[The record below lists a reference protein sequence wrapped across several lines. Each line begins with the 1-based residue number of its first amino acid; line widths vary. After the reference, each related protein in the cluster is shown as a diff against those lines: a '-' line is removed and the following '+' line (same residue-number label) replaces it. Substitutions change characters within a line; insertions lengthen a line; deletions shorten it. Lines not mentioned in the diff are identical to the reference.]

1 MRIYGLPNTDSNFGI
16 RDNGE
21 GQMWSETKKVG
32 SINYWTGD
40 VVLAKE
46 YIPKA
51 RGFRDELRSLLGL
64 KSAEP
69 NVSYEY
75 EYEFK
80 VSLLGPPARKGIEHD
95 GLELDRGLEFDRA
108 PSQRDN
114 RIKPASRGQRKL
126 CDERCHTDCIVRRD

>member
-1 MRIYGLPNTDSNFGI
+1 MRKHITPGTVRIYGLPNTDNNFGI

-46 YIPKA
+46 YMPTP
-51 RGFRDELRSLLGL
+51 RRFRDELRSLLGL
-64 KSAEP
+64 ETSKP
-69 NVSYEY
+69 NVTYEY

-80 VSLLGPPARKGIEHD
+80 VSFLDLRPVTESRTGLSLTGDLSLTGRRRKE
-95 GLELDRGLEFDRA
+95 
-108 PSQRDN
+108 
-114 RIKPASRGQRKL
+114 
-126 CDERCHTDCIVRRD
+126 

>member
-1 MRIYGLPNTDSNFGI
+1 MRKHITPGTVRIYGLPNTDSSFGI

-46 YIPKA
+46 YLPKP
-51 RGFRDELRSLLGL
+51 RGLRDGLLLGL
-64 KSAEP
+64 LGLESAEP
-69 NVSYEY
+69 NVSFEY

-80 VSLLGPPARKGIEHD
+80 VSLLDVRPVKKLSTDGLSLTGDLSLDGCRRKG
-95 GLELDRGLEFDRA
+95 
-108 PSQRDN
+108 
-114 RIKPASRGQRKL
+114 
-126 CDERCHTDCIVRRD
+126 

>member
-1 MRIYGLPNTDSNFGI
+1 VPEVARPPSSPSMRKHITPGTVRIYGLPNTDSNFGI

-75 EYEFK
+75 ECEFK
-80 VSLLGPPARKGIEHD
+80 VSYLDLRPIRELRSTGLSLTGDLSLTGRRRKE
-95 GLELDRGLEFDRA
+95 
-108 PSQRDN
+108 
-114 RIKPASRGQRKL
+114 
-126 CDERCHTDCIVRRD
+126 

>member
-1 MRIYGLPNTDSNFGI
+1 MRKHITPGTVRIYGLPNTDSNFGI

-75 EYEFK
+75 ECEFK
-80 VSLLGPPARKGIEHD
+80 VSYLDLRPIRELRSTGLSLTGDLSLTGRRRKE
-95 GLELDRGLEFDRA
+95 
-108 PSQRDN
+108 
-114 RIKPASRGQRKL
+114 
-126 CDERCHTDCIVRRD
+126 

>member
-1 MRIYGLPNTDSNFGI
+1 MPGVTGCLQSPPMRKHITPGTVRIFGLPNTDSSFGI

-40 VVLAKE
+40 VVLAKD

-51 RGFRDELRSLLGL
+51 PRLRDGLLNFLGL
-64 KSAEP
+64 KNEEP
-69 NVSYEY
+69 PISFEY

-80 VSLLGPPARKGIEHD
+80 VSYLDLRPVKKLSTESLSLLGDLSLTGRPRKG
-95 GLELDRGLEFDRA
+95 
-108 PSQRDN
+108 
-114 RIKPASRGQRKL
+114 
-126 CDERCHTDCIVRRD
+126 

>member
-1 MRIYGLPNTDSNFGI
+1 MRKHITPGTVRIYGLPNTDSNFGI

-46 YIPKA
+46 YLPKP
-51 RGFRDELRSLLGL
+51 RGLRDELRSLLGL
-64 KSAEP
+64 ESAEP
-69 NVSYEY
+69 NVSFEY

-80 VSLLGPPARKGIEHD
+80 VSLLDLRPVKEQSTTGLSLTGDLSLAGRRRKE
-95 GLELDRGLEFDRA
+95 
-108 PSQRDN
+108 
-114 RIKPASRGQRKL
+114 
-126 CDERCHTDCIVRRD
+126 

>member
-1 MRIYGLPNTDSNFGI
+1 MRKHITPGTVRIFGLPNTDGSFGI

-51 RGFRDELRSLLGL
+51 RGLRDELLSFLGL
-64 KSAEP
+64 KDQESP
-69 NVSYEY
+69 VSFEY

-80 VSLLGPPARKGIEHD
+80 VSYLDLRPVKQLSTEGLSLTGDLSLTGRRRKG
-95 GLELDRGLEFDRA
+95 
-108 PSQRDN
+108 
-114 RIKPASRGQRKL
+114 
-126 CDERCHTDCIVRRD
+126 

>member
-1 MRIYGLPNTDSNFGI
+1 VPEVAPAAFKPSMRKHITPGTVRIYGLPNTDSNFGI

-46 YIPKA
+46 YLPKP
-51 RGFRDELRSLLGL
+51 RGLRDELRSLLGL
-64 KSAEP
+64 ESPEP
-69 NVSYEY
+69 NVSFEY

-80 VSLLGPPARKGIEHD
+80 VSLLDLRPVKEQSTTGLSLTGDLSLTGRRRKE
-95 GLELDRGLEFDRA
+95 
-108 PSQRDN
+108 
-114 RIKPASRGQRKL
+114 
-126 CDERCHTDCIVRRD
+126 

>member
-1 MRIYGLPNTDSNFGI
+1 MRIYGLPNTDRNFGI

-46 YIPKA
+46 YLPKPK
-51 RGFRDELRSLLGL
+51 GLRDGLLSLLGL
-64 KSAEP
+64 QSEEEE
-69 NVSYEY
+69 VSFEY

-80 VSLLGPPARKGIEHD
+80 VSLLDLGP
-95 GLELDRGLEFDRA
+95 
-108 PSQRDN
+108 
-114 RIKPASRGQRKL
+114 
-126 CDERCHTDCIVRRD
+126 VRRLSTEGLSLTGDLSLDGRRRKN

>member
-1 MRIYGLPNTDSNFGI
+1 MRKHITPGSVRIYGLPNTDSKFGV

-21 GQMWSETKKVG
+21 GQMWSETEKVG

-46 YIPKA
+46 YVPKP
-51 RGFRDELRSLLGL
+51 RGIKDELRTLLGL
-64 KSAEP
+64 KSEEP

-80 VSLLGPPARKGIEHD
+80 VSYLDIQTVKELRTTGLSLTGDLSLTGRRRKQE
-95 GLELDRGLEFDRA
+95 
-108 PSQRDN
+108 
-114 RIKPASRGQRKL
+114 
-126 CDERCHTDCIVRRD
+126 